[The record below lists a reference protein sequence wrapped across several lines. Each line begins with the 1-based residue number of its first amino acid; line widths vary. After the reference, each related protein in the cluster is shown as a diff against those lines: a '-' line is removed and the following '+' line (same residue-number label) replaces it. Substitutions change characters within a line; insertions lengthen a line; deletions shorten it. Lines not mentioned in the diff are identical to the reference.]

1 MRFKRKIP
9 SFVFGVSVG
18 LIIGIAFFLFKVDD
32 IFSKLKNSI
41 GGNKITVIEKKGES
55 DEAKEKARNK
65 ERFKINTKYSAKV
78 NYREV
83 DSLINADDDINLAV
97 DKLIS
102 SREIKLISLNDLSA
116 NDTLAQRMAGVS
128 TRESDSYILEFWR
141 TPLNSKGYR
150 FMKNKI
156 MLYGFMDH
164 SNILLYGLQGKYYIK
179 SFEVVYELQ
188 NTPDFMPFV
197 KVSNTELLSKLDS

>member
-1 MRFKRKIP
+1 MRIKRKIP

-32 IFSKLKNSI
+32 IFSNLKNSI
-41 GGNKITVIEKKGES
+41 SANKITVIEKKGES
-55 DEAKEKARNK
+55 YETREKARNK
-65 ERFKINTKYSAKV
+65 ERFKIITKYSSKV

-102 SREIKLISLNDLSA
+102 SREIKLINLSETSSS
-116 NDTLAQRMAGVS
+116 DTIAKRLAGVNS
-128 TRESDSYILEFWR
+128 RESDSYFLEFWR

-156 MLYGFMDH
+156 MLYGFVDH
-164 SNILLYGLQGKYYIK
+164 SNILLYSFQGKYYIK

-188 NTPDFMPFV
+188 NISEFMPFV